1 MRWQHRVTL
10 TELIAIAAIHEIKKE
25 ETGTLEDISIATSS
39 ALSIVLIWR
48 PTWKVV
54 AIGVAAPYVAPA
66 ALAVVAPVLI
76 GGGISYA
83 IGGEQGLV
91 DYYEFLTEPTKW
103 AERIDESVATISQ
116 EVIQPQVEAASH
128 GFNWLV
134 TGASNWID
142 RKLEEAQQGLP
153 SWPLW

>member
-10 TELIAIAAIHEIKKE
+10 SELIAVAAIHEIKKE

-54 AIGVAAPYVAPA
+54 ALGVTAPYIAPA
-66 ALAVVAPVLI
+66 ALAIAAPLVV

-83 IGGEQGLV
+83 IAGEQGVV
-91 DYYEFLTEPTKW
+91 DYYEFLTEIPKEGLRFGESIETIAP
-103 AERIDESVATISQ
+103 AESASQ
-116 EVIQPQVEAASH
+116 
-128 GFNWLV
+128 GLNWLI
-134 TGASNWID
+134 TGMRNLAS
-142 RKLEEAQQGLP
+142 RKLKEAQRGLP
-153 SWPLW
+153 SWI